1 MVQFRLPAGGEGLT
15 VMREILQDA
24 EKLGL
29 QDHVDGLAR
38 LINKKENWIHQ
49 VDIKGKRYLN
59 TFSTLPLL
67 KPSSLDL
74 NNRQVRI
81 GSEDDLDADQ
91 QALLKAALID
101 YMPWRKGPLQV
112 FGIDIDSEWVSWLK
126 WERLE
131 EHIAPLVG
139 RRIIDIGSSNGYYM
153 FRMAASRPEMILGV
167 EPYLTFYFQYRLL
180 NHYAGL
186 SNLYGIS
193 AKLGEMP
200 PLRRYFDTAFC
211 MGVLYHHRAPHDAL
225 SQIREMLR
233 PGGELVLETLV
244 IEDDKDV
251 ALSPQDRYGKMN
263 NVFFIPSV
271 KCLFN
276 WLLRSGF
283 TNIRCIDVSPTTSR
297 EQRKTEWIQTESLDD
312 FLDPEDP
319 TRTVEGYPAP
329 VRAIVIANTK

>member
-1 MVQFRLPAGGEGLT
+1 
-15 VMREILQDA
+15 MRKILQDA

-29 QDHVDGLAR
+29 QNYVEDLTR
-38 LINKKENWIHQ
+38 LIEKKENWIHQ
-49 VDIKGKRYLN
+49 VDVKGRRYLN
-59 TFSTLPLL
+59 TFATLPSL

-74 NNRQVRI
+74 EARHVRI
-81 GSEDDLDADQ
+81 GEAKDLDVTQ
-91 QALLKAALID
+91 RELLQTALVD
-101 YMPWRKGPLQV
+101 YMPWRKGPFTV

-126 WERLE
+126 WERLK
-131 EHIAPLVG
+131 EHMAPLQG
-139 RRIIDIGSSNGYYM
+139 RRILDIGSSNGYYM
-153 FRMAASRPEMILGV
+153 FRMAAAGPEMILGV

-186 SNLYGIS
+186 GNLYGIP

-200 PLRRYFDTAFC
+200 LIRRYFDTVFF

-225 SQIREMLR
+225 RHIREMLR

-244 IEDDKDV
+244 IENEEDV
-251 ALSPQDRYGKMN
+251 ALSPGERYGKMN
-263 NVFFIPSV
+263 NVYFIPSV
-271 KCLFN
+271 SCLLN

-283 TNIRCIDVSPTTSR
+283 SNPRCIDVSPTTSR

-312 FLDPEDP
+312 FLDPDDP